1 MSLPLPSTR
10 AQLYYDGHC
19 PLCSK
24 EMNLLR
30 KLKNAQLSL
39 VDIHQLLQINAEEQ
53 AQLLRNLH
61 LQLPDG
67 RWLLGVDANV
77 AAWSFTPIGFLW
89 KPLRWKIWSS
99 GVDRVYQVWAKRRYY
114 RNYACALAQGA
125 KL

>member
-1 MSLPLPSTR
+1 
-10 AQLYYDGHC
+10 
-19 PLCSK
+19 
-24 EMNLLR
+24 
-30 KLKNAQLSL
+30 L

-89 KPLRWKIWSS
+89 KPLRWKFWSS
-99 GVDRVYQVWAKRRYY
+99 GVDRIYQAWAKRRYC
-114 RNYACALAQGA
+114 RTYACALAQGV
-125 KL
+125 KS